1 MNRNLAYSV
10 LPLLALSAVLQAI
23 MGNPDL
29 GIFSFPVNVALLL
42 ALGGVLYVL
51 TKERMGERCLSALS
65 SAHAAAIFVA
75 MAGIGCLL
83 IALFPEWNFQQ
94 SWIFSAVLLLLM
106 SNLFLAIFRYKGRF
120 KLRFYLNHVGLLLL
134 IASLSLG
141 AADMRRMRAVVNI
154 GDTVDKAYMENGLPY
169 SLGYEVKLESFDADF
184 YENNV
189 PSEFRAVLS
198 CEGEQHTIRVNHPWR
213 KTWCEDI
220 YLTGYDTKAG
230 ADSQYCI
237 LEFIVQPWKY
247 VAVVAIVLFA
257 VGAVLLLW
265 GGRQRN

>member
-1 MNRNLAYSV
+1 MNKDLAYSV
-10 LPLLALSAVLQAI
+10 IPLLALSVVLQVI

-29 GIFSFPVNVALLL
+29 GIFSFPVNVVLFL

-51 TKERMGERCLSALS
+51 AKERVGEHFVKALS
-65 SAHAAAIFVA
+65 SARAAALFVA
-75 MAGIGCLL
+75 LAGIGCLL
-83 IALFPEWNFQQ
+83 IAFFPDWDFQR
-94 SWIFSAVLLLLM
+94 SWIFATVLLLLM
-106 SNLFLAIFRYKGRF
+106 SNLYLAIFRYKGQFR
-120 KLRFYLNHVGLLLL
+120 LRFYLNHVGLLLL
-134 IASLSLG
+134 IVALSLG
-141 AADMRRMRAVVNI
+141 AADMRRMRTIVNI
-154 GDTVDKAYMENGLPY
+154 GDTVDKAYTEDGLPY
-169 SLGYEVKLESFDADF
+169 SLGYELKLESFEADF

-189 PSEFRAVLS
+189 PSDFRAVIS
-198 CEGEQHTIRVNHPWR
+198 IEGKQKTVRVNHPWR
-213 KTWCEDI
+213 RTWCEDI

-247 VAVVAIVLFA
+247 VAVVAIMFFA

>member
-1 MNRNLAYSV
+1 MDKNLVYSV
-10 LPLLALSAVLQAI
+10 LPLLALSAVLQVV

-42 ALGGVLYVL
+42 ALGGILYVL
-51 TKERMGERCLSALS
+51 TRERMGERFMSALA
-65 SAHAAAIFVA
+65 SAHAAAVFVA
-75 MAGIGCLL
+75 LTGIGCLL
-83 IALFPEWNFQQ
+83 IAFFPKWDFQR
-94 SWIFSAVLLLLM
+94 SWIFAAMLLLLM

-120 KLRFYLNHVGLLLL
+120 KVRFYLNHVGLLLL

-154 GDTVDKAYMENGLPY
+154 GDTVDKAYTEEGLPY
-169 SLGYEVKLESFDADF
+169 SLGYELKLESFDADF
-184 YENNV
+184 YDNNV
-189 PSEFRAVLS
+189 PSEFRAVVS
-198 CEGEQHTIRVNHPWR
+198 SEGEQRTVRVNHPWL

-230 ADSQYCI
+230 AESEYCI

>member
-1 MNRNLAYSV
+1 MDKNLVYSV
-10 LPLLALSAVLQAI
+10 LPLLALSAVLQVV
-23 MGNPDL
+23 MGNLDL

-42 ALGGVLYVL
+42 ALGGILYVL
-51 TKERMGERCLSALS
+51 TRERVGERFMSALA
-65 SAHAAAIFVA
+65 SAHAAAVFVA
-75 MAGIGCLL
+75 LTGIGCLL
-83 IALFPEWNFQQ
+83 IAFFPKWDFQH
-94 SWIFSAVLLLLM
+94 SWIFAAMLLLLM

-120 KLRFYLNHVGLLLL
+120 KVRFYLNHVALLLL

-141 AADMRRMRAVVNI
+141 VADMRRMRAVVNI
-154 GDTVDKAYMENGLPY
+154 GDTVDKAYTEEGLPY
-169 SLGYEVKLESFDADF
+169 SLGYELKLESFDADF
-184 YENNV
+184 YDNNV
-189 PSEFRAVLS
+189 PSEFRAVVS
-198 CEGEQHTIRVNHPWR
+198 SEGEQRTVRVNHPWR

-230 ADSQYCI
+230 AESEYCI

-247 VAVVAIVLFA
+247 VAVVGIVLFA